1 MTYKKA
7 EQLAAAWV
15 EICFDGKAALMLQHT
30 ITKPYGWVFFYQS
43 RSFLETQ
50 DERQMLLGN
59 APIIVDRVNGEVVVT
74 GTAKPVEKYL
84 EEYEAKI
91 PPARLKMTP
100 QPPAT

>member
-43 RSFLETQ
+43 RSFLETS
-50 DERQMLLGN
+50 R
-59 APIIVDRVNGEVVVT
+59 
-74 GTAKPVEKYL
+74 
-84 EEYEAKI
+84 
-91 PPARLKMTP
+91 
-100 QPPAT
+100 

>member
-7 EQLAAAWV
+7 ERLAAAWV
-15 EICFDGKAALMLQHT
+15 EICFDGKAILSLGHT

-50 DERQMLLGN
+50 DQREMLLGTP
-59 APIIVDRVNGEVVVT
+59 PIIVDRVNGEIVVT
-74 GTAKPVEKYL
+74 GTAKPIEKYL
-84 EEYEAKI
+84 AEYEAEI

-100 QPPAT
+100 QPPAG